1 MKKQILIATISDYG
15 NLGNRLQN
23 YAVNESLKR
32 YGTVTGG
39 MCRSHFYWE
48 YLLKLKIMKF
58 PNIPYLSKKLW
69 GKRYKKYLFWNFSS
83 RISVTKQYFDHNEET
98 ISKNFKWIF
107 YGSDQIWNPEF
118 GLKNCI
124 IPKTP
129 KEKNIAICASIG
141 TDYIP
146 EERTKEYKDGLLKFR
161 YISVREDRAA
171 EIVNNLIGVKPEV
184 LIDPTLALDRQ
195 KWEKIERRPYYG
207 SAKEWKKKKYIL
219 IYFLG
224 NLSQVRWAQIK
235 KFVEKN
241 NAEAIDATK
250 GKIANDIGPAEFI
263 WLIHHS
269 YMVITDSYH
278 GSIFSFLFNKAFYVL
293 DREDD
298 EIKLSMNS
306 RFDTL
311 FRKLNLYDRRNNNID
326 TFMEEHDYRHSYEL
340 LEKEKKKYFAF
351 IYKVMESADK
361 R

>member
-1 MKKQILIATISDYG
+1 MKKQVLIVTISDYT

-23 YAVNESLKR
+23 YAVNQSLKK

-39 MCRSHFYWE
+39 MCRSHFYWK
-48 YLLKLKIMKF
+48 YILKLNIMKI
-58 PNIPYLSKKLW
+58 PNVPYLSKIIWRRK
-69 GKRYKKYLFWNFSS
+69 YKTYLFWKFSS
-83 RISVTKQYFDHNEET
+83 KLPVTKQYFDNNEET
-98 ISKNFKWIF
+98 ISKKFKWIF

-124 IPKTP
+124 VPNTP

-146 EERTKEYKDGLLKFR
+146 EERIEEYKIGLSKFR

-171 EIVNNLIGVKPEV
+171 EIVDELIGVKPEV
-184 LIDPTLALDRQ
+184 LIDPTLVLDRQ
-195 KWEKIERRPYYG
+195 KWMEIECRPYYG
-207 SAKEWKKKKYIL
+207 SAKKWKKKKYIL
-219 IYFLG
+219 LYFLG
-224 NLSQVRWAQIK
+224 NLSQVRWTQIEK
-235 KFVEKN
+235 LAEKN
-241 NAEAIDATK
+241 NAEVIDATK
-250 GKIANDIGPAEFI
+250 GKIANYIGPAEFI

-278 GSIFSFLFNKAFYVL
+278 GSIFSFIFNKAFYVL

-311 FRKLNLYDRRNNNID
+311 FRKLNLYDRKNNDID
-326 TFMEEHDYRHSYEL
+326 TFIEEHDYRYSYEL
-340 LEKEKKKYFAF
+340 LEKEKKKYYAF
-351 IYKVMESADK
+351 VYTVMES
-361 R
+361 